1 MCICWKEIVNEDY
14 RIILYDVKINE
25 IRIILCILRGRER
38 DDSNFFVIWNKKRY
52 IFLSLIMIEINDYE
66 YILNKY
72 IKKKNKIKIWI

>member
-25 IRIILCILRGRER
+25 IRIILCILWGRER
-38 DDSNFFVIWNKKRY
+38 DDSNFFVIWNKKWY
-52 IFLSLIMIEINDYE
+52 IFLLLIMIEINDYE

>member
-25 IRIILCILRGRER
+25 IGIILCILWGRER
-38 DDSNFFVIWNKKRY
+38 DDSNFFVIWNKKWY
-52 IFLSLIMIEINDYE
+52 IFLLLIMIEINDYE